1 MKYKELEEYLFSNR
15 DQKFALFSKSLS
27 NSDYISIG
35 IKNPILKDIIKKHKD
50 DLELKLE
57 EFVLGKYLEIDF
69 IYYGLSLS
77 RLNTIDEQLLFLK
90 NNIKNAKS
98 WAITDCVPPFL
109 KKLSF
114 DKYYDFFLDTYN
126 SNNTYEERISYVL
139 GLKYYKEKEVLK
151 IIPLIKLNK
160 EYMVMM
166 AEAWLLSV
174 IAITYPTD
182 VFDFLKSI
190 DDITLKR
197 KTISK
202 ICDSRRIEEGLK
214 NKFKSLR

>member
-57 EFVLGKYLEIDF
+57 DFVLGKYLEIDF

>member
-57 EFVLGKYLEIDF
+57 DFVLGKYLEIDF

-139 GLKYYKEKEVLK
+139 GLRYYKEKEVLK

>member
-57 EFVLGKYLEIDF
+57 DFILGKYLEIDF
-69 IYYGLSLS
+69 IYFGLSLS

-98 WAITDCVPPFL
+98 WAITDCIPSFL
-109 KKLSF
+109 KKLPF
-114 DKYYDFFLDTYN
+114 DKYYDFFLNTYN

-139 GLKYYKEKEVLK
+139 GLRYYKEKEVLK

-174 IAITYPTD
+174 IAITYPID
-182 VFDFLKSI
+182 VFEYLKNTS
-190 DDITLKR
+190 DIALKR

-202 ICDSRRIEEGLK
+202 ICDSRRIEEE
-214 NKFKSLR
+214 

>member
-57 EFVLGKYLEIDF
+57 DFVLGKYLEIDF

-151 IIPLIKLNK
+151 IIPLMKLNK